1 MTFHDKLV
9 SELND
14 KHGHLELRWHNSSY
28 ANDACGSAM
37 FEIDNMKETYI
48 QLHAFETPEE
58 AREEGLEQFSITIS
72 FFGDIDYAAYVGDD
86 RDQCI
91 KEAIAAADRFF
102 EKHHHVTRL
111 YIPITEYQHTDMV
124 DDMIGGVYVYKH
136 AWEEIDYDTPISNW
150 HILVVSDGNEE
161 AYGGKYHLFLP
172 QEDHISDDLAELETM
187 FIMWVREE
195 GYTMPDAFPDP
206 TAN

>member
-1 MTFHDKLV
+1 MAQSDVSSLTVADILGHSSVKTTAKYYHGDAKARGLATASREGDMTFHDKLV

-86 RDQCI
+86 RDVQ
-91 KEAIAAADRFF
+91 
-102 EKHHHVTRL
+102 
-111 YIPITEYQHTDMV
+111 
-124 DDMIGGVYVYKH
+124 GGH
-136 AWEEIDYDTPISNW
+136 C
-150 HILVVSDGNEE
+150 
-161 AYGGKYHLFLP
+161 
-172 QEDHISDDLAELETM
+172 
-187 FIMWVREE
+187 RR
-195 GYTMPDAFPDP
+195 
-206 TAN
+206 

>member
-14 KHGHLELRWHNSSY
+14 KHGHLELHWHNSSY

-102 EKHHHVTRL
+102 EKHHRVSRHYVPMSEFEDRGGA
-111 YIPITEYQHTDMV
+111 
-124 DDMIGGVYVYKH
+124 DDAVEAVYVYKH
-136 AWEEIDYDTPISNW
+136 AWEEIDYSNPAHNW
-150 HILVVSDGNEE
+150 HILIVRENGRE
-161 AYGGKYHLFLP
+161 AYGGKYHVTIP
-172 QEDHISDDLAELETM
+172 GEDMIHDDLSACEWIL
-187 FIMWVREE
+187 IDWARSE
-195 GYTMPDAFPDP
+195 GFSMPDAFPDP